1 MDIFAAAALAT
12 DSPPDDI
19 LQRQP
24 DPRGRHIVSPTMW
37 KMILGQAVYQLVV
50 VFTLHYGGHGY
61 FGSDPDGYQYQ
72 AFILNTYIMLQIF
85 NQWKYVVPPPLLP
98 HQKDNPDTPPA
109 AEEPTTP
116 STFSPTS
123 TATPSS
129 SSSSSAPSPAKPSS
143 SSKAATPSR
152 PHPSRAPSGV
162 GPSSSAPSPSP
173 LEPPSAAS
181 RMQPSS
187 L

>member
-37 KMILGQAVYQLVV
+37 KMILGQAVYQLIV

-61 FGSDPDGYQYQ
+61 FASDPDGYQYQ

-85 NQWKYVVPPPLLP
+85 NQWKYVIPPP
-98 HQKDNPDTPPA
+98 
-109 AEEPTTP
+109 TP
-116 STFSPTS
+116 SFP
-123 TATPSS
+123 PNR
-129 SSSSSAPSPAKPSS
+129 
-143 SSKAATPSR
+143 R
-152 PHPSRAPSGV
+152 P
-162 GPSSSAPSPSP
+162 
-173 LEPPSAAS
+173 
-181 RMQPSS
+181 
-187 L
+187 